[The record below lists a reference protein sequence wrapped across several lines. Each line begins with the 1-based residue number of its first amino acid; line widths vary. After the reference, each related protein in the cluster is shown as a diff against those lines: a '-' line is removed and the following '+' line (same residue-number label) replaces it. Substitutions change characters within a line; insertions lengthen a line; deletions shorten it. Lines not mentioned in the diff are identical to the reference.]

1 MLNDLID
8 NLEQILALL
17 LLLLSY
23 HWWKYAV
30 ITLCIYEPN
39 QSFST
44 KLYQNVPKY
53 KWFFPWLSDEIYTF
67 LSKIFLRFFSDS
79 PLKFAI
85 FFCDRVTKW
94 FFFSLFMRLF
104 VEIKLATFFRDQST
118 EFAFL
123 FIIICQNS
131 CLFLAIDWTSLTKF
145 LIFKAIFRR
154 NSRYILF

>member
-53 KWFFPWLSDEIYTF
+53 KWFFPWLSDEICTF
-67 LSKIFLRFFSDS
+67 LSEIVLRFFSDS

-85 FFCDRVTKW
+85 FFCDRWTKW
-94 FFFSLFMRLF
+94 CFFLYLWDRLSKLNWRHFS
-104 VEIKLATFFRDQST
+104 AT
-118 EFAFL
+118 
-123 FIIICQNS
+123 N
-131 CLFLAIDWTSLTKF
+131 
-145 LIFKAIFRR
+145 RR
-154 NSRYILF
+154 NSRFFSLLFVKIRVYF